1 MRIAFLILLFSAVGV
16 RADWSFVMLGD
27 TRGERETTTTGVSTY
42 LNTIALKIASLNPDL
57 VLVSGDLVN
66 GNDVPDTSILTNY
79 TLQFNNW
86 KTAMQPV
93 FNYATSTGI
102 PIYPVRGNHENCD
115 HEGPTVH
122 HLKEAYYNAFIDY
135 VPLNGPNNGGSDNQV
150 GYSYSFTY
158 NNANFVVADQ
168 YFYYTA
174 SGSVTGYHELAR
186 SWVVQQFAATNM
198 PFNIFMAHEPFFNA
212 EHTTPGGFLGTSTNA
227 LQTRAEFWNELGTNG
242 VQLYLTG
249 HIHNEIVASTTNEY
263 GTIIQLIAGNGGA
276 ALGAVGGSSEPG
288 VELLFTNDTHY
299 GFSLATVSDT
309 SMTIEYYLLDPA
321 DDTWSKASY
330 TTTIAAVPEP
340 SSLLLLAA
348 GLLGVFPCAVRRR
361 FR

>member
-1 MRIAFLILLFSAVGV
+1 
-16 RADWSFVMLGD
+16 MLGD
-27 TRGERETTTTGVSTY
+27 TRGERETTTTGVSIY
-42 LNTIALKIASLNPDL
+42 LNTIAQKIALLNPDL

-66 GNDVPDTSILTNY
+66 GNDVPSTSILTNY
-79 TLQFNNW
+79 SLQFNNW

-93 FNYATSTGI
+93 YNFATSTGI

-158 NNANFVVADQ
+158 NNANFVAADQ

-174 SGSVTGYHELAR
+174 SGSVTGYHELDR
-186 SWVVQQFAATNM
+186 SWVIDQFAATNM
-198 PFNIFMAHEPFFNA
+198 PFNIFMAHEPIFNS
-212 EHTTPGGFLGTSTNA
+212 EHTTPSGFFGASTNA
-227 LQTRAEFWNELGTNG
+227 LQTRADFWNGLGTNG

-249 HIHNEIVASTTNEY
+249 HIHNETVISTTNDFGNVIY
-263 GTIIQLIAGNGGA
+263 QLVAGNGGA
-276 ALGAVGGSSEPG
+276 SLGAVGGKSEPG
-288 VELLFTNDTHY
+288 TQLLFTNDTYY
-299 GFSLATVSDT
+299 GFALAAVSDT
-309 SMTIEYYLLDPA
+309 SMTIEYYLLNTNDNS
-321 DDTWSKASY
+321 WSIAPY

-348 GLLGVFPCAVRRR
+348 GLLCVFPRAFRRQTVSS
-361 FR
+361 